1 MLSNEENNM
10 EAILF
15 IIEAGQY
22 IPLLLLEGNA
32 SYDMCLEVL
41 DTLTIVAPDRE
52 FACVMYREA

>member
-1 MLSNEENNM
+1 M